1 MENKQKKHRLFVGEV
16 ISTKMKKTLVVKV
29 MRNKMHPKYL
39 KRYLVSRKYKVHDEK
54 GQYQVG
60 DKVKFEECRP
70 LSKDKRWR
78 VIKKI

>member
-1 MENKQKKHRLFVGEV
+1 MENKQKKHRLFSGEV
-16 ISTKMKKTLVVKV
+16 VSAKMNKTLVVRVTRSKI
-29 MRNKMHPKYL
+29 HPKYL

-54 GQYQVG
+54 GQYQAG
-60 DKVKFEECRP
+60 DKVRFEECRP